1 MNNYNIVKLING
13 TLLVGDTVHTPEDIL
28 ISYPLEVYS
37 KPVQD
42 GTGKVIGEHMVLRPY
57 LVMTEEKDVV
67 IDIYNVLYTNRLDK
81 RLYATYEQMAS
92 TVYEKGVSYD
102 DRQLEELEGAE
113 DFKDLSEEETEYLKE
128 ILENLSGSKSD
139 EILH

>member
-13 TLLVGDTVHTPEDIL
+13 TMIVGDTVHTPEDVL
-28 ISYPLEVYS
+28 VSRPLEVYA

-57 LVMTEEKDVV
+57 LVMTEERDVV
-67 IDIYNVLYTNRLDK
+67 IDTYNVLFTSKLDK
-81 RLYATYEQMAS
+81 RLYRTYEEMAD
-92 TVYEKGVSYD
+92 TVYEKGMSYD
-102 DRQLEELEGAE
+102 DRQLDEIEGAE
-113 DFKDLSEEETEYLKE
+113 DFKDLNDEETEYLKE
-128 ILENLSGSKSD
+128 VLEGLSGNKKD

>member
-67 IDIYNVLYTNRLDK
+67 IDSYNVLYTNRLDK